1 MENANNQVK
10 VTVQTGNQFVE
21 KVQIVV
27 RDTKNLNV
35 YIVETI
41 DKKLLEASNPGS
53 VPDYSADQVTRL
65 FDNVPLTAK
74 AQEIIDRRLVYG
86 NYKQFYD
93 IAGCAGDDDEDGLL
107 IDYVVGNIYEDIS
120 GDTGMPTFRSDR
132 KVYYRSNK
140 P

>member
-10 VTVQTGNQFVE
+10 VTVQTGNQFVD

-41 DKKLLEASNPGS
+41 DKKLLEANNPGS
-53 VPDYSADQVTRL
+53 VPDYSDYEFIFKNNKTYSVLPADQVTRL

-93 IAGCAGDDDEDGLL
+93 IAGCAG
-107 IDYVVGNIYEDIS
+107 IFTRIYREIQVHLHLDQ
-120 GDTGMPTFRSDR
+120 TETTR
-132 KVYYRSNK
+132 
-140 P
+140 